1 MAHFYEV
8 PWTYYGLFY
17 PDVSGTFGGFDWLA
31 TKNDHKVPKIATFG
45 HFWPFSTT
53 LKAKKYLK
61 FYFYF
66 GGLLFR
72 GTFYFGDF

>member
-1 MAHFYEV
+1 MDLLRLV
-8 PWTYYGLFY
+8 V
-17 PDVSGTFGGFDWLA
+17 PDVRRNSGEFHWLA
-31 TKNDHKVPKIATFG
+31 TKNDHKVAKIATFG